1 MKSPSTSTLDGM
13 GFGELSCSPYDPSTG
28 GGSFLAPAL
37 GIYITPPGLIEK
49 ITPHKFDFLTLL
61 VNPPIE

>member
-1 MKSPSTSTLDGM
+1 M